1 MCIRDRISYNK
12 DRELIYVEKTTD
24 TEFPETVWITGA
36 AFGHPRISG
45 LLPDDIGNWGWDNPK
60 DFICCVK
67 TGDRVYETNL
77 LLNND
82 FMFRFYK
89 RKGWNNEITSFDV
102 TIVSEG
108 DLIARGGYWDGDQ
121 WKETENFGPGN
132 NFRAGIYHVKL
143 DMNTNT
149 CTFTKR

>member
-1 MCIRDRISYNK
+1 MWVCGLN
-12 DRELIYVEKTTD
+12 
-24 TEFPETVWITGA
+24 
-36 AFGHPRISG
+36 FGHPKISG
-45 LLPDDIGNWGWDNPK
+45 NLDVDIAGNLSSGGWLWDTPK
-60 DFICCVK
+60 DAICCVK
-67 TGDRVYETNL
+67 TSDGVFETNL
-77 LLNND
+77 LLRKD
-82 FMFRFYK
+82 FMFKFFKK
-89 RKGWNNEITSFDV
+89 RSAWNEVITSFDV